1 MRFDNTMPIYLQV
14 IQEIKKEMIQ
24 GKLPLGAKMPSAREL
39 GIQYQINPNTAS
51 RIYRELELEKLCFT
65 RRGVGTFVTEE
76 QSILP
81 KIRSE
86 MAKKTLEEFVAHMK
100 ALGFSRDELVES
112 VRQKYE
118 ETGK

>member
-14 IQEIKKEMIQ
+14 IQDIKKKMIQ

-65 RRGVGTFVTEE
+65 KRGVGTFVTEE
-76 QSILP
+76 ESILP

-86 MAKKTLEEFVAHMK
+86 MAEKTLEEFVVQMK
-100 ALGFSRDELVES
+100 ALGYGEDELIES
-112 VRQKYE
+112 VKLKYE
-118 ETGK
+118 EV